1 MNTLFEYITTI
12 LAICLTLS
20 IIAYMKKRS
29 ENMELKRELV
39 YLKHRFEKVKLQLEA
54 LAKMKSNID
63 VTVGDLGKGNL
74 DLQILELYSK
84 GYSYGMIA
92 KKLGISKSTVYR
104 RLKTVLNMKHKGKE
118 AIALETTA

>member
-1 MNTLFEYITTI
+1 VNTLFEYITAILTI
-12 LAICLTLS
+12 ALALTL
-20 IIAYMKKRS
+20 IAYMKKRS

-39 YLKHRFEKVKLQLEA
+39 YLKHRFEKVKLQLET

-118 AIALETTA
+118 AIPIET

>member
-1 MNTLFEYITTI
+1 MNTLFEYITAILTI
-12 LAICLTLS
+12 ALALTL
-20 IIAYMKKRS
+20 IAYMKKRS

-54 LAKMKSNID
+54 LANMKSNID

-118 AIALETTA
+118 AIPIET

>member
-1 MNTLFEYITTI
+1 MNTLFEYIT
-12 LAICLTLS
+12 AILTLALALTL
-20 IIAYMKKRS
+20 IAYMKKRS

-104 RLKTVLNMKHKGKE
+104 RLKTVLNMKHKGKK
-118 AIALETTA
+118 AIPIET

>member
-1 MNTLFEYITTI
+1 VNTLFEYITAILTI
-12 LAICLTLS
+12 ALALTL
-20 IIAYMKKRS
+20 IAYMKKRS

-118 AIALETTA
+118 AIPIET

>member
-1 MNTLFEYITTI
+1 MNTLFEYITAILTI
-12 LAICLTLS
+12 ALALTL
-20 IIAYMKKRS
+20 IAYMKKRS

-39 YLKHRFEKVKLQLEA
+39 YLKHRFEKVKLQLET

-104 RLKTVLNMKHKGKE
+104 RLKTVLNMKHKGKK
-118 AIALETTA
+118 AIPIET

>member
-1 MNTLFEYITTI
+1 MNTLFEYITAILTI
-12 LAICLTLS
+12 ALALTL
-20 IIAYMKKRS
+20 IAYMKKRS

-118 AIALETTA
+118 AIPIET